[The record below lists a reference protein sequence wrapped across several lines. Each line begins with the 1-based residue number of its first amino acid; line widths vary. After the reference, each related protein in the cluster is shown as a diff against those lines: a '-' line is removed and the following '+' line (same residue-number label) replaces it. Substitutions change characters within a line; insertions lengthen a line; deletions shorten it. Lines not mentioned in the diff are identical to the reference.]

1 MLSSRTAPTRLLE
14 TLFVSGATLAA
25 IALLACVLAY
35 WTWAWLAPR
44 PEPRQASSEAPRIET
59 AYALFGETTARAN
72 ASQQGVALTLLGI
85 ASASGRKPG
94 YSLLRV
100 DGTRTLVVRE
110 GEDIAPGLKLAEIH
124 PDRVVLDRGGA
135 RETLVWPVR
144 SPTAARPDVRSK

>member
-1 MLSSRTAPTRLLE
+1 LLE
-14 TLFVSGATLAA
+14 TLVVSAATLGAA
-25 IALLACVLAY
+25 ALLAYVLAY

-44 PEPRQASSEAPRIET
+44 PEPRQAASEAPRIET
-59 AYALFGETTARAN
+59 AYALFGEAAAREN
-72 ASQQGVALTLLGI
+72 AARQSVALTLLGI

-110 GEDIAPGLKLAEIH
+110 GEEITPGLKVAEIH

-135 RETLVWPVR
+135 RETLAWPVR
-144 SPTAARPDVRSK
+144 STTAARQDVRSR